1 MIRRTLTLVF
11 CAACLVL
18 GGLSVAGA
26 QPQRKAPPAPRP
38 APKPKPATRPT
49 GVKLYENKENQ
60 FSFRAPAAWTEGSA
74 SASIY
79 ALSIVTNDQAPN
91 PPMFMVRVVE
101 PETALA
107 DVDAAVESLKK
118 GYAEHNKDVKFRDVQ
133 KTKLG
138 GEDARVLT
146 VEGVQGA
153 GSVERSTIGLHDGKV
168 FCCVLSA
175 SDAKSYQRAL
185 QPSETA
191 VRSFKWLD
199 QKAPPATTQSA
210 PAQAAPA
217 QPAPTQSAQPQ
228 AAQN

>member
-1 MIRRTLTLVF
+1 MIRRSWILLF
-11 CAACLVL
+11 CAACFV
-18 GGLSVAGA
+18 GGLSVLGA
-26 QPQRKAPPAPRP
+26 QPQRKAAPPPRP

-49 GVKLYENKENQ
+49 GSKIYENKENQ

-74 SASIY
+74 SESLY
-79 ALSIVTNDQAPN
+79 ALSIVTNDQAAN
-91 PPMFMVRVVE
+91 PPMFLVRAVE
-101 PETALA
+101 PETQVS

-118 GYAEHNKDVKFRDVQ
+118 GYTEHNKDVKFREVQ
-133 KTKLG
+133 KTRLG

-146 VEGVQGA
+146 VEGASGA

-175 SDAKSYQRAL
+175 SDAKSYQKAL
-185 QPSETA
+185 QPAETV

-199 QKAPPATTQSA
+199 QNTPAVATTQSA

-217 QPAPTQSAQPQ
+217 QPAPAQPALPH